1 MTLLLLPA
9 VLPVQ
14 VSLDRQVGPSQRL
27 HQSLTQLVLLLQDV
41 LQVAAEAL
49 QLLDV
54 AGCQTHTHTHTVT
67 LSGPVGG
74 SILTH
79 SLTNSPTN
87 QLTLSLTQVESVCD
101 ISAPLLHLQQLHLQL
116 QLQNTKQEV
125 GHSVQSPEGG
135 SVNGCLRGNT
145 TSSSC
150 RCVPILCSAWRSLE
164 EKAGLNPEEA
174 RPIST

>member
-1 MTLLLLPA
+1 MGSDTIAAPCCVTCAGEPGPA
-9 VLPVQ
+9 GWSESAASSVADAAGSAASGRPAGG
-14 VSLDRQVGPSQRL
+14 SRGAAAPGRGRL
-27 HQSLTQLVLLLQDV
+27 SD
-41 LQVAAEAL
+41 A
-49 QLLDV
+49 
-54 AGCQTHTHTHTVT
+54 HTHTHTVT

-87 QLTLSLTQVESVCD
+87 QLTQVESVCD